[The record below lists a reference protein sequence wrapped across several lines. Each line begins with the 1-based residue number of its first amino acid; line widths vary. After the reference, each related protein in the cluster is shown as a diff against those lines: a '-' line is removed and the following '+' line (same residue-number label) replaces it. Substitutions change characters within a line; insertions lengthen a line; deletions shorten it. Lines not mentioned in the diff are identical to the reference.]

1 MRFPL
6 MLHEGNLQLI
16 EKASLA
22 VRFFGVVLY
31 QSHRIFCQGDIGAVS
46 QTQYRIGEFSIPF
59 CKVHNGSSAS
69 FFTL

>member
-16 EKASLA
+16 EKASLT

-31 QSHRIFCQGDIGAVS
+31 
-46 QTQYRIGEFSIPF
+46 
-59 CKVHNGSSAS
+59 
-69 FFTL
+69 